1 MTTPKKEVLDLVQG
15 LPEEASLEDIQY
27 HLYVLQKV
35 RKGLQDVEEGRM
47 LSQEEMR
54 KRFEKWIVS

>member
-1 MTTPKKEVLDLVQG
+1 MSTPKQEVLDLVQS
-15 LPEEASLEDIQY
+15 LPDEASLEDIQY

-35 RKGLQDVEEGRM
+35 RRGITDVEEGRL
-47 LSQEEMR
+47 LSQEEMQ

>member
-1 MTTPKKEVLDLVQG
+1 MSTLKKEVIDLVEG
-15 LPEEASLEDIQY
+15 LPEEATLEDIQY

-35 RKGLQDVEEGRM
+35 RKGLKDVEEGRV
-47 LSQEEMR
+47 LSQEDMQ